1 MGNVCFGLF
10 CCFWLYYVLKYFYD
24 PFLKLVLHMFC
35 IVTLYNVVSSSTK
48 CRYDSVMHMLCML
61 SNTLSN
67 VYSKGLLLGSQMF
80 VFVL

>member
-24 PFLKLVLHMFC
+24 PFSKLVLHMFL
-35 IVTLYNVVSSSTK
+35 IVIFCNIVSSCIK
-48 CRYDSVMHMLCML
+48 HRYDNVMRMLCML

-67 VYSKGLLLGSQMF
+67 V
-80 VFVL
+80 